1 MHFNSW
7 DTLSENFPSEIPFS
21 FNFSE
26 SKDNTKYK
34 SLSIDLKSTSSVTER
49 LVVSTT
55 YKTAMESAIF
65 TR

>member
-1 MHFNSW
+1 MKR
-7 DTLSENFPSEIPFS
+7 LFS

-55 YKTAMESAIF
+55 YKTTMESAIF
-65 TR
+65 TRKVISERLENLSVK